1 MSGHMIEDETTD
13 DKYVVMKKESFWF
26 LLGFLNDGRR
36 SDIDMIE
43 EASTHMIHDAVVIR
57 RQDYIAA
64 PALSAYANLIG
75 LVATAQAHVD
85 PELGARLM
93 GVADYF
99 DRQATLALDEGHKWP
114 GD

>member
-1 MSGHMIEDETTD
+1 MSGHLIEDETTD
-13 DKYVVMKKESFWF
+13 DKYVVLKKESFWF
-26 LLGFLNDGRR
+26 LLGYLNDGRR

-75 LVATAQAHVD
+75 LVSTSMGALD
-85 PELGARLM
+85 PDLGAQLL

-99 DRQATLALDEGHKWP
+99 DRQAILAADEGRKWP